1 MRWTANAGTRDA
13 AEGKV
18 HDVPMTDDLY
28 ERYKEALR
36 VGHVAVLRGS
46 LNAAVDAY
54 RNAAEIAPSRALPH
68 TSLGGVLLR
77 LGRLSEA
84 LVEYAAA
91 VARAPHDEGALLGQ
105 AEALSTAGQRVDA
118 ASALDQVA
126 EIQVGSG
133 RLPEAADTLRR
144 AIEFHETEERSR
156 RQREL
161 LRQIRLSAG
170 DHAAEQLL
178 ARALRLRDEP
188 AAAVPP
194 VLLAVSPQA
203 SVVEPLEPVYVAR
216 QPEVEDVR
224 ADEVP
229 VEAVEAGEA
238 VGVEPAEAGP
248 AVGAIE
254 PAEVAESVEAVTGE
268 AAAGAYAVE
277 ASDEAV
283 EAVEVETVEPVEPAA
298 ASGERET
305 SPAWSGWWREEASAQ
320 PSNDRQP
327 AEEPVAESEEAI
339 ETPAEEP
346 VAASLEEAGS
356 EEGVEVAAATVSD
369 EQPSVVEIAAAAP
382 PPSVEAL
389 PAEIELAVLA
399 AAKASPEAPVVGVME
414 TLADA
419 GSGNGQGHPSGDE
432 LLAAAEAADLSGD
445 ATTLRS
451 LLLWAARAYA
461 REGRFE
467 VALDAAHRLLRAAPS
482 DVDTHLVLV
491 ELYMARDWNAL
502 AAEKLALLERLA
514 VLSGDEDTRK
524 RVCTMASKAFPRDE
538 RLGALCS

>member
-1 MRWTANAGTRDA
+1 VRWSANAGTRDA

-188 AAAVPP
+188 AATVAP
-194 VLLAVSPQA
+194 VLLAVSPPA
-203 SVVEPLEPVYVAR
+203 PVVEPLEPVYVAR
-216 QPEVEDVR
+216 QPGVEDVR
-224 ADEVP
+224 ADAVP
-229 VEAVEAGEA
+229 VEAVEA
-238 VGVEPAEAGP
+238 
-248 AVGAIE
+248 
-254 PAEVAESVEAVTGE
+254 VT
-268 AAAGAYAVE
+268 
-277 ASDEAV
+277 D

-298 ASGERET
+298 ASVERES

-320 PSNDRQP
+320 ASNDRQP

-339 ETPAEEP
+339 ETPAEKP
-346 VAASLEEAGS
+346 IAASLEDAGS

-382 PPSVEAL
+382 PVETL

-399 AAKASPEAPVVGVME
+399 AATEASPSEAPVVGVME
-414 TLADA
+414 TLADT
-419 GSGNGQGHPSGDE
+419 GSGNGQGHPSGDD